1 MRGLDTN
8 VLVRYLVQDDAAQ
21 ARRAAKEIEAGSDA
35 GEIYFIADVVVC
47 ELVWVLDRAYGYSR
61 AQIGGALEGILQ
73 TRSFHFVDKDLLW
86 AGAGRLQKG
95 RGDFADYVIGR
106 VGEKSGC
113 EKTLGF
119 DRALKGDVRFEVL

>member
-1 MRGLDTN
+1 MDTAGRR
-8 VLVRYLVQDDAAQ
+8 LATRWRAFY
-21 ARRAAKEIEAGSDA
+21 RRA
-35 GEIYFIADVVVC
+35 
-47 ELVWVLDRAYGYSR
+47 
-61 AQIGGALEGILQ
+61 
-73 TRSFHFVDKDLLW
+73 LLW
-86 AGAGRLQKG
+86 QGLGDYKKG

>member
-61 AQIGGALEGILQ
+61 AQIGDALEGILQ

-86 AGAGRLQKG
+86 QGLGDYKKG

-106 VGEKSGC
+106 VGEKSKSPGA
-113 EKTLGF
+113 KK
-119 DRALKGDVRFEVL
+119 R

>member
-61 AQIGGALEGILQ
+61 AQIGDALEGILQ

-86 AGAGRLQKG
+86 QGLGDYKKG
-95 RGDFADYVIGR
+95 RGDFVDYVIGR

-113 EKTLGF
+113 EKTLSF